1 MSAAMAKEAREAA
14 KRKVG
19 RLTAV
24 GSTRNAGP
32 GDDPSKRIDASGW
45 QEPTMNGGAQTGMR
59 PVSRRQFKSGGA
71 VSGEHAKHRA
81 DRKGRKNGGNVDA
94 KINRDMREANA
105 ELGKPHI
112 GGFAHGGA
120 TNFRKQMHGMM
131 GVSENLHGRRNGV
144 GKFHRS
150 HKADGGR
157 AGRDGGGGVLD
168 VLTPVLAGAGALG
181 AKKALGLKKGGRTHK
196 ASGGSA
202 GYADIAGMRPE
213 GDRIARK
220 MGGKTKGKGK
230 TNIVIGIH
238 AGGAHEAQPMPPGAM
253 PHPAAP
259 PPSAPPPMPSPQGT
273 PPMGTGTPPGMMPPG
288 MGMPPMPRKSGGRT
302 HKANGGGDVR
312 EDAAMRRR
320 INDALEDNGTDYQ
333 SMIDSHR
340 SARGLKTQLAPP
352 FFKDRTDRSDPA
364 VRRDLER
371 GDMDNGPPDMTNS
384 GISMGSYR
392 RGGKAK
398 RASGGKVVGAK
409 YGDASIAKAE
419 RVKSP
424 KDMPAGGGGL
434 GRLAKRSIAQKDG
447 FHAE

>member
-1 MSAAMAKEAREAA
+1 MSAAMAREAREAA

-19 RLTAV
+19 RLTAA

-59 PVSRRQFKSGGA
+59 PVSHRQFKSGGA

-81 DRKGRKNGGNVDA
+81 DRKGRKNGGSVDA
-94 KINRDMREANA
+94 KINRDVREANA
-105 ELGKPHI
+105 EIGKPHI

-131 GVSENLHGRRNGV
+131 GVGENLHGRRNGV

-150 HKADGGR
+150 HKA
-157 AGRDGGGGVLD
+157 A
-168 VLTPVLAGAGALG
+168 
-181 AKKALGLKKGGRTHK
+181 
-196 ASGGSA
+196 GGSISSD
-202 GYADIAGMRPE
+202 DIAGMRPK

-259 PPSAPPPMPSPQGT
+259 PPSAPPPMPPPQGA
-273 PPMGTGTPPGMMPPG
+273 PPMGAGAPPGMMPPG
-288 MGMPPMPRKSGGRT
+288 MGMPPMP
-302 HKANGGGDVR
+302 
-312 EDAAMRRR
+312 
-320 INDALEDNGTDYQ
+320 
-333 SMIDSHR
+333 
-340 SARGLKTQLAPP
+340 
-352 FFKDRTDRSDPA
+352 
-364 VRRDLER
+364 
-371 GDMDNGPPDMTNS
+371 
-384 GISMGSYR
+384 
-392 RGGKAK
+392 

-447 FHAE
+447 FRAV